1 MPLGTWAELPAFLDP
16 GLPLRDRAD
25 DLLRRLTSA
34 EKIAMLHQ
42 RSPGVPRLG
51 IAPFRTGTE
60 ALHGVAWLGV
70 ATVFPQAVGLG
81 AAWDPDLVKAV
92 GTAVGEEVRAIHR
105 RDPAVSLNVWAPVV
119 NLLRDPRWG
128 RNEEGYSEDP
138 LLTGRTAVAFCS
150 GLRGDH
156 PVYLRTAPLLK
167 HFLAYN
173 NETDRATASSVLRPR
188 VLHEYELPVFHAPIA
203 AGVAV
208 GVMPSYN
215 LVNGRPNHVSPYLE
229 RELRQWTDDEL
240 VVCSDAAAPSN
251 LVDAEHYFADHP
263 AGHAAA
269 LRAGVDSFTDHG
281 EDSSVTVGRITEAL
295 DRGLL
300 TLAEVD
306 RAVRRLLLL
315 RLRLG
320 EFDPDLDPYADTG
333 AESAGPESAGPESA
347 GPEATG
353 PEATGPEAIS
363 TGGHRDLARRA
374 AQQAIVLLK
383 NDDGALPITPRPG
396 LRIAVVGPFADRL
409 GEDWYSGTMPYQVTV
424 AEGLREALR
433 SVAGEV
439 ICAEGVNRVAL
450 RMAPAEELSGRER
463 PAQERSAEEWSA
475 EELSGQELA
484 GQERSGQELAGQERA
499 AEELTAQEQELGEF
513 DVFGWGGNVV
523 TLRAAASRRYLT
535 VKEDGSLAADQDR
548 PNGWVVREAF
558 VREARADGSVLLRSA
573 ATGRYVTVD
582 ASQGRLAAT
591 APDAARAQRFSWH
604 VTQDGIEQ
612 AVRAMQG
619 ADAVVV
625 VVGNDPLINGRE
637 TQDRTTLALPPTQDR
652 LVRAACEAY
661 RRVVLL
667 VMSSYPYALSWAQE
681 NVPAIAW
688 TCHGGQETGHAVA
701 DVLLGEQDPTGR
713 LPQTWYASLADLP
726 GLLEYDIIKARR
738 TYLYFEGTPLFP
750 FGHGLSYATFGYA
763 HLRLDATE
771 ARDGDTVMAA
781 LDVTNTGT
789 RTGTEVVQ
797 LYARAL
803 APRCPRPRRQLAGFA
818 RVTLRPGEMATVEI
832 PLPVSSLAFWDVATH
847 RMTVDPGNYEVM
859 AGSSSAAIRESTV
872 LTIRGWRPAPRPVIG
887 STVQAADFDD
897 YDGITLVDA
906 MPADGDAVALAD
918 GDAVGSAGDGAGWI
932 LLRAARLADGASA
945 IPASASL
952 AGGGSGR
959 LTVTARV
966 AREEP
971 GEASLELW
979 CDHPADGQ
987 FLGSLTIP
995 CTGGR
1000 YSWTEV
1006 SADLVA
1012 AEGVRDLY
1020 IVLRGRQRLASI
1032 RVRGA
1037 AGGSQS

>member
-1 MPLGTWAELPAFLDP
+1 MPLGTQAELPAFLDP

-25 DLLRRLTSA
+25 DLLGRLTSA

-42 RSPGVPRLG
+42 HSPGVPRLG

-105 RDPAVSLNVWAPVV
+105 RDPSVSLNVWAPVV

-240 VVCSDAAAPSN
+240 VVCSDAEAPSN

-295 DRGLL
+295 ERGLL

-320 EFDPDLDPYADTG
+320 ELDPDLDPYADTG
-333 AESAGPESAGPESA
+333 AEATGTGTTGPGTTGTGTTGPGTTGTGAISTGA
-347 GPEATG
+347 TGPGATG
-353 PEATGPEAIS
+353 PESIS

-396 LRIAVVGPFADRL
+396 IRIAVVGPFADRL

-433 SVAGEV
+433 PMGGQV

-450 RMAPAEELSGRER
+450 RMAPAQGRSAEER
-463 PAQERSAEEWSA
+463 PAQERSA
-475 EELSGQELA
+475 GD
-484 GQERSGQELAGQERA
+484 
-499 AEELTAQEQELGEF
+499 TAPPEQELGEF

-535 VKEDGSLAADQDR
+535 VKEDGSLVADQDR

-573 ATGRYVTVD
+573 ATGRYVTMD
-582 ASQGRLAAT
+582 ASRGRLAVT

-652 LVRAACEAY
+652 LVRAACEACP
-661 RRVVLL
+661 RVVLL
-667 VMSSYPYALSWAQE
+667 VMSSYPYALTWAQE

-701 DVLLGEQDPTGR
+701 DVLLGEQDPAGR

-750 FGHGLSYATFGYA
+750 FGHGLSYTTFGYA
-763 HLRLDATE
+763 QLRLDATE
-771 ARDGDTVMAA
+771 ARAGDTVMAT
-781 LDVTNTGT
+781 LDVTNTGS

-797 LYARAL
+797 LYTRAL

-859 AGSSSAAIRESTV
+859 AGSSSAAIRQSTLV
-872 LTIRGWRPAPRPVIG
+872 TIRGWRPAPRPVIG
-887 STVQAADFDD
+887 TTVQAADFDD

-932 LLRAARLADGASA
+932 LLRAAQLADGASA
-945 IPASASL
+945 TPASATPASATPASAIP

-1000 YSWTEV
+1000 YAWTEV

-1032 RVRGA
+1032 HVRGA
-1037 AGGSQS
+1037 AGGSTS

>member
-1 MPLGTWAELPAFLDP
+1 
-16 GLPLRDRAD
+16 
-25 DLLRRLTSA
+25 
-34 EKIAMLHQ
+34 
-42 RSPGVPRLG
+42 
-51 IAPFRTGTE
+51 
-60 ALHGVAWLGV
+60 
-70 ATVFPQAVGLG
+70 
-81 AAWDPDLVKAV
+81 
-92 GTAVGEEVRAIHR
+92 
-105 RDPAVSLNVWAPVV
+105 
-119 NLLRDPRWG
+119 
-128 RNEEGYSEDP
+128 
-138 LLTGRTAVAFCS
+138 
-150 GLRGDH
+150 
-156 PVYLRTAPLLK
+156 
-167 HFLAYN
+167 
-173 NETDRATASSVLRPR
+173 
-188 VLHEYELPVFHAPIA
+188 
-203 AGVAV
+203 
-208 GVMPSYN
+208 
-215 LVNGRPNHVSPYLE
+215 
-229 RELRQWTDDEL
+229 
-240 VVCSDAAAPSN
+240 
-251 LVDAEHYFADHP
+251 
-263 AGHAAA
+263 
-269 LRAGVDSFTDHG
+269 
-281 EDSSVTVGRITEAL
+281 
-295 DRGLL
+295 
-300 TLAEVD
+300 
-306 RAVRRLLLL
+306 
-315 RLRLG
+315 
-320 EFDPDLDPYADTG
+320 
-333 AESAGPESAGPESA
+333 
-347 GPEATG
+347 
-353 PEATGPEAIS
+353 
-363 TGGHRDLARRA
+363 
-374 AQQAIVLLK
+374 
-383 NDDGALPITPRPG
+383 
-396 LRIAVVGPFADRL
+396 
-409 GEDWYSGTMPYQVTV
+409 MPYQVTV

-433 SVAGEV
+433 PLGGQI

-450 RMAPAEELSGRER
+450 RMAPPQERPGQER
-463 PAQERSAEEWSA
+463 PAQEQPGG
-475 EELSGQELA
+475 ELSGQERSA
-484 GQERSGQELAGQERA
+484 GELPAQEATAQET
-499 AEELTAQEQELGEF
+499 TAQEQELGEF

-523 TLRAAASRRYLT
+523 TLRAVASRRYLT

-681 NVPAIAW
+681 NVPAIVW

-701 DVLLGEQDPTGR
+701 DVLLGEQDPAGR

-797 LYARAL
+797 LYTRAL

-872 LTIRGWRPAPRPVIG
+872 LTIRGWRPAQRPVIG

-906 MPADGDAVALAD
+906 TPADGDAVALAD

-932 LLRAARLADGASA
+932 LLRAAQLADGTSAGAS
-945 IPASASL
+945 P

-966 AREEP
+966 AREEL

-987 FLGSLTIP
+987 FLGSLAVP
-995 CTGGR
+995 YTGGR

-1006 SADLVA
+1006 STDLVA

-1032 RVRGA
+1032 HVRGA